1 MGREATGI
9 VLAAGL
15 LAACGRPAP
24 PPECGSEDFACFFG
38 AFSNL
43 GGTAI
48 EGMELCT
55 PDLPEVDCVATNA
68 DGTFQLPGL
77 PLETDVAITAEHA
90 DFVPTLFP
98 QNTALDWYAW
108 NKVAVPPFVV
118 ETHADRLDSELD
130 PELGHLLFLVW
141 EGLNLDGVDTPR
153 VTDVEGELL
162 APDGSLFYADG
173 LGLASASAT
182 ATTSSGSG
190 GALNLAPGTAELV
203 LTAPEGP
210 CDEASFTWALEDD
223 GTIPVPVRAGF
234 FSAIDIVCPVP

>member
-1 MGREATGI
+1 MAYLIFFLSMGCGDEGADAPVDAGVEADPGA
-9 VLAAGL
+9 VDDSG
-15 LAACGRPAP
+15 P
-24 PPECGSEDFACFFG
+24 PPDTGPPVPTSGPRAYE
-38 AFSNL
+38 
-43 GGTAI
+43 
-48 EGMELCT
+48 
-55 PDLPEVDCVATNA
+55 
-68 DGTFQLPGL
+68 
-77 PLETDVAITAEHA
+77 ITAEHA